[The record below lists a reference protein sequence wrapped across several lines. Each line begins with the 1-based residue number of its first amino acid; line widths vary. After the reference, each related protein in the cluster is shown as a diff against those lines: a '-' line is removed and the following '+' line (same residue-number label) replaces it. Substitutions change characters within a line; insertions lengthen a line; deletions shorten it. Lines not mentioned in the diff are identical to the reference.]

1 MKFLIQRVNYASV
14 SVENEI
20 IGKIQKGFL
29 VFIGVSEQD
38 TEEIAD
44 KMVNKLQ
51 KLRIFE
57 DQQGKTNLSLS
68 DVDGGL
74 LIISQFTLYADCHKG
89 NRPSFVKAGT
99 PDKANQLYEY
109 IVKKAREIC
118 PLVEKGKFGAD
129 MKIDLQN
136 DGPFT
141 ILLDSEELF

>member
-109 IVKKAREIC
+109 IVKKARENC